1 MTSLSDDLEQML
13 KTLIPAWRPHSLG
26 VTKISGGMTNENF
39 WVQVAEEAFFV
50 RLGSEGAEQLGIDR
64 DVEYVSTVTAGELG
78 VAPLVRYYLRD
89 QRILITNYVVG
100 RTLSSNDL
108 AQPRRMAQV
117 VELLQKIHHTTPKVK
132 SFSVFHVIRHY
143 WELVRNTP
151 LIDRQAMEA
160 ALTIAQ
166 RVEAC
171 LPVQPSALCHNDL
184 LAANFVLD
192 SKDDRMWLVDWEYA
206 GLGTPYFDLGN
217 FASNQQLLPPQEE
230 TLARLYFKESDV
242 QPHVA
247 AIRLMRV
254 MSDLREAL
262 WGSVQRLVSQLDFD
276 FEQYARRH
284 FYRVQKAVQSA
295 AVEQALQILE

>member
-1 MTSLSDDLEQML
+1 MTSLGDDLERML
-13 KTLIPAWRPHSLG
+13 KTLIPAWQSHSLG

-39 WVQVAEEAFFV
+39 SVQVAEEAFFV
-50 RLGSEGAEQLGIDR
+50 RLGGEGAEQLGIDR

-89 QRILITNYVVG
+89 QRVLITNYVVG

-143 WELVRNTP
+143 WELVSNAP

-171 LPVQPSALCHNDL
+171 LPVQSSVLCHNDL

-192 SKDDRMWLVDWEYA
+192 AKDDRMWLVDWEYA

-230 TLARLYFKESDV
+230 TLARLYFKDADV
-242 QPHVA
+242 QPHLA

-262 WGSVQRLVSQLDFD
+262 WGSVQRLVSSLDFD
-276 FEQYARRH
+276 FEQYARHH
-284 FYRVQKAVQSA
+284 FYRVQQAVQSA